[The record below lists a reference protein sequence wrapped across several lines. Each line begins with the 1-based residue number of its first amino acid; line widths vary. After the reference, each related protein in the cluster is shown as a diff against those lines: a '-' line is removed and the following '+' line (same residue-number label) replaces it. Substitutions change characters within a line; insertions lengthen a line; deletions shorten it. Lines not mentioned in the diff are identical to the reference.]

1 MILIKF
7 QTNCFKL
14 GKSKFIFEH
23 LCAFAVIT
31 NAILYC
37 RAVEIILKKKPQMA
51 NDKMSDGI
59 AALHLAAVN
68 NCIEIAN
75 ILIKSVSTLWLTNRS
90 NIDMKKY
97 SGRRSRK
104 EKLFINEREREF
116 LNFKCLKYKFF
127 IPGSV

>member
-1 MILIKF
+1 
-7 QTNCFKL
+7 
-14 GKSKFIFEH
+14 
-23 LCAFAVIT
+23 
-31 NAILYC
+31 
-37 RAVEIILKKKPQMA
+37 MA

-75 ILIKSVSTLWLTNRS
+75 VLIKSVSTLWLTNRS

-104 EKLFINEREREF
+104 EKLFINERERVSE
-116 LNFKCLKYKFF
+116 LQMFKIQIFH
-127 IPGSV
+127 PRVSVM